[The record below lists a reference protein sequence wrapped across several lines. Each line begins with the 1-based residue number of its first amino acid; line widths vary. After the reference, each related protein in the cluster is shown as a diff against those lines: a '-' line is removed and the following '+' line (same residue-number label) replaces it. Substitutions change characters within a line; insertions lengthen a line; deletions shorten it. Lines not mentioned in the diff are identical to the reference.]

1 MSFYLRALRHGVLRL
16 FTLPRLS
23 LPILLTLSL
32 TLAAVLAVVAM
43 SSHLIFKPLPDIKDE
58 NSLYVINR
66 TMAVSQDMRVS
77 MFTAKRLALL
87 AEQYKGYG
95 RFAAYQADE
104 SAVKVHETNYP
115 VSRFDASNNFMTMV
129 GGTLLLGEQPNKVNT
144 QNSVWISESLWQSAF
159 QKNVNAIGQ
168 TLQIDATSVQIRGVV
183 SDFSS
188 FNSDND
194 EKYTQQVW
202 RYYDLAEKAAMPTQ
216 MTIDG
221 SLQPLFRQTER
232 AFTADD
238 MESFWQ
244 QYYLD
249 QGEQLGPMKQMF
261 ESMAPESTATLYRDN
276 LMEDQQTML
285 LFLLAT
291 VVILLV
297 MASLNLLNLFIA
309 HYQQREQEFA
319 TQLCMG
325 ASRNKLLVM
334 SFLEN
339 LSTFLL
345 AAVLGLLGAAWL
357 IRLLPIISGGNI
369 AMLELVQIDAIT
381 IAVAVAIVLTINLFF
396 AFLSTRQFDQT
407 QLISNLNNGNK
418 GVNAGKVTRLS
429 QVLFIAQLSS
439 AAVILTGTAML
450 ANTAYDKLNIHLGFE
465 PGNTLIANVRLQ
477 SNDDPILDSAEI
489 EEKVAQVAQ
498 DPEAA
503 EQKTK
508 QRYQGALEI
517 KNQLEQAILQV
528 QPNITPLQSQ
538 GEPFSFNTVINM
550 TEDEQTQERFTYM
563 TINIAPDYLQTYKLN
578 LLAGQNMTQTQYLNL
593 EPVALIN
600 ETFAKQLSTDGTIES
615 VIGKKVSNRQVIGV
629 IADNYTMMAKDQ
641 GYPTMLYSY
650 SHDNANFGINIAMQ
664 LPPGQSFDKHAIMQA
679 IQYAHPQVVE
689 VDARTLDE
697 RWAEQ
702 TMPQRVQF
710 YFISALSLL
719 TLLLAAVGSN
729 GMAMN
734 FTELKR
740 FELAIRMA
748 TGASRINLMKR
759 TLKSFNGLLLSALAI
774 AITLACGLYLALQKA
789 IPMLPAFS
797 WQALTIFTSLL
808 IAIVF
813 IAIVLVVW
821 RIINADPMRALREQ

>member
-58 NSLYVINR
+58 KNLYVINR
-66 TMAVSQDMRVS
+66 TMAVSEDMRVS

-95 RFAAYQADE
+95 QFAAYQADE
-104 SAVKVHETNYP
+104 SAVTVNETNYP
-115 VSRFDASNNFMTMV
+115 VSRFDASHNFMPVV
-129 GGTLLLGEQPNKVNT
+129 GGTLLLGEQPNNVNT
-144 QNSVWISESLWQSAF
+144 QNSVWISQSLWQSAF
-159 QKNVNAIGQ
+159 QKSVNAIGQ
-168 TLQIDATSVQIRGVV
+168 TLQIEGTSLQIRGVV

-194 EKYTQQVW
+194 EKYAQQVW

-216 MTIDG
+216 MSING
-221 SLQPLFRQTER
+221 SLLPLFRQTER

-249 QGEQLGPMKQMF
+249 QGDQLGPMKQMF
-261 ESMAPESTATLYRDN
+261 ESMNPESSATLYRDN
-276 LMEDQQTML
+276 LMADQQTML

-325 ASRNKLLVM
+325 ASRNTLLVM

-357 IRLLPIISGGNI
+357 IRLLPIISGGHI

-381 IAVAVAIVLTINLFF
+381 IAVAVAIVLIINLFF
-396 AFLSTRQFDQT
+396 AFLSTRQFDEA

-450 ANTAYDKLNIHLGFE
+450 TNTAYAELNINLGFE

-477 SNDDPILDSAEI
+477 NNDDPVLNTAEI
-489 EEKVAQVAQ
+489 EEQAKQ
-498 DPEAA
+498 DPIAT

-517 KNQLEQAILQV
+517 KNQLEQAVLQV
-528 QPNITPLQSQ
+528 QPGITSLQSQ
-538 GEPFSFNTVINM
+538 GEPFNFNTVINM
-550 TEDEQTQERFTYM
+550 TEDEQTRERFTYM

-578 LLAGQNMTQTQYLNL
+578 LLAGQNMSQTQYQNL

-615 VIGKKVSNRQVIGV
+615 VIGKEVSLRQIIGV
-629 IADNYTMMAKDQ
+629 VADNYTIMAKDQ

-650 SHDNANFGINIAMQ
+650 SHDAPNFGITLAMQ
-664 LPPGQSFDKHAIMQA
+664 LPPGQRFDKHAIMHA
-679 IQYAHPQVVE
+679 IKYAHPQVIE

-697 RWAEQ
+697 RWDEQ
-702 TMPQRVQF
+702 VMPQRVQF

-729 GMAMN
+729 GMAMS

-748 TGASRINLMKR
+748 TGASRLNLMKR

-774 AITLACGLYLALQKA
+774 AITLACGLYLTLQSA
-789 IPMLPAFS
+789 IPLLPAFS

-813 IAIVLVVW
+813 SAIVLVVW

>member
-58 NSLYVINR
+58 KNLYVINR
-66 TMAVSQDMRVS
+66 TMAVSEDMRVS

-95 RFAAYQADE
+95 QFAAYQADE
-104 SAVKVHETNYP
+104 SAVTVNETNYP
-115 VSRFDASNNFMTMV
+115 VSRFDASHNFMPVV
-129 GGTLLLGEQPNKVNT
+129 GGTLLLGEQPNNVNT
-144 QNSVWISESLWQSAF
+144 QNSVWISQSLWQSAF
-159 QKNVNAIGQ
+159 QKSVNAIGQ
-168 TLQIDATSVQIRGVV
+168 TLQIEGTSLQIRGVV

-194 EKYTQQVW
+194 EKYAQQVW

-216 MTIDG
+216 MSING
-221 SLQPLFRQTER
+221 SLLPLFRQTER

-249 QGEQLGPMKQMF
+249 QGDQLGPMKQMF
-261 ESMAPESTATLYRDN
+261 ESMNPESSATLYRDN
-276 LMEDQQTML
+276 LMADQQTML

-291 VVILLV
+291 VAILLV

-325 ASRNKLLVM
+325 ASRNTLLVM

-381 IAVAVAIVLTINLFF
+381 IAVAVAIVLIINLFF
-396 AFLSTRQFDQT
+396 AFLSTRQFDEA

-450 ANTAYDKLNIHLGFE
+450 ANTAYAELNINLGFE

-477 SNDDPILDSAEI
+477 NNDDPVLNTAEI
-489 EEKVAQVAQ
+489 EEQAKQNPIAT
-498 DPEAA
+498 

-517 KNQLEQAILQV
+517 KNQLEQAVLQV
-528 QPNITPLQSQ
+528 QPGITSLQSQ
-538 GEPFSFNTVINM
+538 GEPFNFNTVINM
-550 TEDEQTQERFTYM
+550 TEDEQTRERFTYM

-578 LLAGQNMTQTQYLNL
+578 LLAGQNMSQTQYQNL

-615 VIGKKVSNRQVIGV
+615 VIGKEVSLRQIIGV
-629 IADNYTMMAKDQ
+629 VADNYTIMAKDQ

-650 SHDNANFGINIAMQ
+650 SHDAPNFGITLAMQ
-664 LPPGQSFDKHAIMQA
+664 LPPGQRFDKHAIMHA
-679 IQYAHPQVVE
+679 IKYAHPQVIE

-697 RWAEQ
+697 RWDEQ
-702 TMPQRVQF
+702 VMPQRVQF

-729 GMAMN
+729 GMAMS

-748 TGASRINLMKR
+748 TGASRLNLMKR

-774 AITLACGLYLALQKA
+774 AITLACGLYLTLQSA
-789 IPMLPAFS
+789 IPLLPAFS

-813 IAIVLVVW
+813 SAIVLVVW

>member
-58 NSLYVINR
+58 KNLYVINR

-77 MFTAKRLALL
+77 MFTTKRLALL

-95 RFAAYQADE
+95 QFAAYQADE
-104 SAVKVHETNYP
+104 GSVKVHETNYP

-129 GGTLLLGEQPNKVNT
+129 GGTLLLGEQPNNVNT

-159 QKNVNAIGQ
+159 QKSANAIGQ

-194 EKYTQQVW
+194 EKYAQQVW

-216 MTIDG
+216 MSING
-221 SLQPLFRQTER
+221 SLLPLFRQTER
-232 AFTADD
+232 AFTVDD

-381 IAVAVAIVLTINLFF
+381 IAVAVAIVLIINLFF
-396 AFLSTRQFDQT
+396 AFLSTRQFDEA

-450 ANTAYDKLNIHLGFE
+450 ANTAYAELNINLGFE

-477 SNDDPILDSAEI
+477 NNDGPVLNTAEI
-489 EEKVAQVAQ
+489 EEQAKQ
-498 DPEAA
+498 DPIAT

-517 KNQLEQAILQV
+517 KNQLEQAVLQV
-528 QPNITPLQSQ
+528 QPGITLLQSQ
-538 GEPFSFNTVINM
+538 GEPFNFNTVINM
-550 TEDEQTQERFTYM
+550 TEDEQTRERFTYM

-578 LLAGQNMTQTQYLNL
+578 LLAGQNMSQTQYQNL

-615 VIGKKVSNRQVIGV
+615 VIGKEVSNRQIIGV
-629 IADNYTMMAKDQ
+629 VADNYTIMAKDQ

-650 SHDNANFGINIAMQ
+650 SHDSPNFGITLAMQ
-664 LPPGQSFDKHAIMQA
+664 LSPEQRFDKHAIMQA
-679 IQYAHPQVVE
+679 IQYAHPQVIE
-689 VDARTLDE
+689 VNARTLDE

-729 GMAMN
+729 GMAMS

-748 TGASRINLMKR
+748 TGASRLNLMKR
-759 TLKSFNGLLLSALAI
+759 TLKSFNSLLLSALAI
-774 AITLACGLYLALQKA
+774 AITLACGLYLALQSA
-789 IPMLPAFS
+789 IPLLPAFS

-813 IAIVLVVW
+813 IAIILVVW

>member
-1 MSFYLRALRHGVLRL
+1 MSFYLRALRHGILRL

-58 NSLYVINR
+58 KNLYVINR

-77 MFTAKRLALL
+77 MFTTKRLALL

-95 RFAAYQADE
+95 QFAAYQADE
-104 SAVKVHETNYP
+104 GSVKVHETNYP

-129 GGTLLLGEQPNKVNT
+129 GGTLLLGEQPNNVNT

-159 QKNVNAIGQ
+159 QKSANAIGQ

-194 EKYTQQVW
+194 EKYAQQVW

-216 MTIDG
+216 MSING
-221 SLQPLFRQTER
+221 SLLPLFRQTER

-249 QGEQLGPMKQMF
+249 QGDQLGPMKQMF
-261 ESMAPESTATLYRDN
+261 ESMNPESSATLYRDN
-276 LMEDQQTML
+276 LMADQQTML

-381 IAVAVAIVLTINLFF
+381 IAVAVAIVLIINLFF
-396 AFLSTRQFDQT
+396 AFLSTRQFDEA

-450 ANTAYDKLNIHLGFE
+450 ANTAYDELNINLGFE
-465 PGNTLIANVRLQ
+465 PGNTLIANVILQ
-477 SNDDPILDSAEI
+477 NNDDPVLNTAEI
-489 EEKVAQVAQ
+489 EEQVAQ

-517 KNQLEQAILQV
+517 KNQLEQAVLQV
-528 QPNITPLQSQ
+528 QPGITSLQSQ

-578 LLAGQNMTQTQYLNL
+578 LLAGQNMSQTQYQNL

-629 IADNYTMMAKDQ
+629 IADNYTIMAKDQ

-650 SHDNANFGINIAMQ
+650 SHDSPNFGITLAMQ
-664 LPPGQSFDKHAIMQA
+664 LPPEQRFDKHAIMQA
-679 IQYAHPQVVE
+679 IQYAHPQVIE
-689 VDARTLDE
+689 VNARTLDE

-729 GMAMN
+729 GMAMS

-759 TLKSFNGLLLSALAI
+759 TLKSFNSLLLSALAI
-774 AITLACGLYLALQKA
+774 AITLACGLYLALQSA
-789 IPMLPAFS
+789 IPLLPAFS

-813 IAIVLVVW
+813 IAIILVVW

>member
-58 NSLYVINR
+58 KNLYVINR
-66 TMAVSQDMRVS
+66 TMAVSEDMRVS

-95 RFAAYQADE
+95 QFAAYQADE
-104 SAVKVHETNYP
+104 SAVTVNETNYP
-115 VSRFDASNNFMTMV
+115 VSRFDASHNFMPVV
-129 GGTLLLGEQPNKVNT
+129 GGTLLLGEQPNNVNT
-144 QNSVWISESLWQSAF
+144 QNSVWISQSLWQSAF
-159 QKNVNAIGQ
+159 QKSVNAIGQ
-168 TLQIDATSVQIRGVV
+168 TLQIEGTSLQIRGVV

-194 EKYTQQVW
+194 EKYAQQVW

-216 MTIDG
+216 MSING
-221 SLQPLFRQTER
+221 SLLPLFRQTER

-381 IAVAVAIVLTINLFF
+381 IAVAVAIVLIINLFF

-477 SNDDPILDSAEI
+477 NNDDPVLNTAEI
-489 EEKVAQVAQ
+489 EEQAKQ
-498 DPEAA
+498 DPIAT

-517 KNQLEQAILQV
+517 KNQLEQAVLQV
-528 QPNITPLQSQ
+528 QPGITSLQSQ
-538 GEPFSFNTVINM
+538 GEPFNFNTVINM
-550 TEDEQTQERFTYM
+550 TEDEQTRERFTYM

-578 LLAGQNMTQTQYLNL
+578 LLAGQNMSQTQYQNL

-615 VIGKKVSNRQVIGV
+615 VIGKEVSLRQIIGV
-629 IADNYTMMAKDQ
+629 VADNYTIMAKDQ

-650 SHDNANFGINIAMQ
+650 SHDAPNFGITLAMQ
-664 LPPGQSFDKHAIMQA
+664 LPPGQRFDKHAIMHA
-679 IQYAHPQVVE
+679 IKYAHPQVIE

-697 RWAEQ
+697 RWDEQ
-702 TMPQRVQF
+702 VMPQRVQF

-729 GMAMN
+729 GMAMS

-748 TGASRINLMKR
+748 TGASRLNLMKR

-774 AITLACGLYLALQKA
+774 AITLACGLYLTLQSA
-789 IPMLPAFS
+789 IPLLPAFS

-813 IAIVLVVW
+813 SAIVLVVW

>member
-1 MSFYLRALRHGVLRL
+1 MSFYLRALRHGILRL

-58 NSLYVINR
+58 KNLYVINR
-66 TMAVSQDMRVS
+66 TMAVSEDMRVS
-77 MFTAKRLALL
+77 MFTTKRIALL

-95 RFAAYQADE
+95 QFAAYQADE
-104 SAVKVHETNYP
+104 GSVKVHETNYP
-115 VSRFDASNNFMTMV
+115 VSRFDASHNFMTMV
-129 GGTLLLGEQPNKVNT
+129 GGTLLLGEQPNNVNT

-159 QKNVNAIGQ
+159 QKSVNAIGQ

-194 EKYTQQVW
+194 EKYAQQVW

-216 MTIDG
+216 MSING
-221 SLQPLFRQTER
+221 SLLPLFRQTER

-249 QGEQLGPMKQMF
+249 QGDQLGPMKQMF
-261 ESMAPESTATLYRDN
+261 ESMNPESSATLYRDN
-276 LMEDQQTML
+276 LMADQQTML

-381 IAVAVAIVLTINLFF
+381 IAVAVAIVLIINLFF
-396 AFLSTRQFDQT
+396 AFLSTRQFDEA

-450 ANTAYDKLNIHLGFE
+450 ANTAYDELNINLGFE
-465 PGNTLIANVRLQ
+465 PGNTLIANVILQ
-477 SNDDPILDSAEI
+477 NNDDPVLNTAEI
-489 EEKVAQVAQ
+489 EEQVAQ

-517 KNQLEQAILQV
+517 KNLLEQAVLQV
-528 QPNITPLQSQ
+528 QPGIISLQSQ

-578 LLAGQNMTQTQYLNL
+578 LLAGQNMSQTQYQNL

-650 SHDNANFGINIAMQ
+650 SHDSPSFGITLAMQ
-664 LPPGQSFDKHAIMQA
+664 LPPEQRFDKNAIMQA
-679 IQYAHPQVVE
+679 IQYAHPQVIE
-689 VDARTLDE
+689 VNARTLDE

-729 GMAMN
+729 GMAMS

-759 TLKSFNGLLLSALAI
+759 TLKSFNSLLLSALAI
-774 AITLACGLYLALQKA
+774 AITLACGLYLALQSA
-789 IPMLPAFS
+789 IPLLPAFS

-813 IAIVLVVW
+813 IAIILVVW

>member
-58 NSLYVINR
+58 DSLYTINR
-66 TMAVSQDMRVS
+66 TMSVSKDMRVS
-77 MFTAKRLALL
+77 MFTTKRLALL
-87 AEQYKGYG
+87 AEQYKSYG
-95 RFAAYQADE
+95 QFAAYQAGK
-104 SAVKVHETNYP
+104 STVKVHETSYP
-115 VSRFDASNNFMTMV
+115 VSLFDASNNFISMV
-129 GGTLLLGEQPNKVNT
+129 TGSLLLGGQPSKVNT
-144 QNSVWISESLWQSAF
+144 QNAVWISESLWQSAF
-159 QKNVNAIGQ
+159 QKSVNAIGQ
-168 TLQIDATSVQIRGVV
+168 TLQIDDQALQIRGVV

-194 EKYTQQVW
+194 EKYAQQVW
-202 RYYDLAEKAAMPTQ
+202 RYYDLAEKTAMPTQ

-244 QYYLD
+244 QYYLN
-249 QGEQLGPMKQMF
+249 QSEQLGPMKQMF
-261 ESMAPESTATLYRDN
+261 ESMNPESSATLYRDN

-285 LFLLAT
+285 LFLLTT
-291 VVILLV
+291 VIILLV
-297 MASLNLLNLFIA
+297 MSSLNLLNLFIA

-381 IAVAVAIVLTINLFF
+381 IAVAIAIVLMINLFF

-450 ANTAYDKLNIHLGFE
+450 ANTAYDKLNINLGFE
-465 PGNTLIANVRLQ
+465 PGNTLIATVRLK
-477 SNDDPILDSAEI
+477 SNEESTLDNAEMQ
-489 EEKVAQVAQ
+489 EKLAQAAQ

-508 QRYQGALEI
+508 QRYQGVLEI
-517 KNQLEQAILQV
+517 KNQLEHAILQV
-528 QPNITPLQSQ
+528 QPNISLLQSQ
-538 GEPFSFNTVINM
+538 GEPFSFSTTISM

-578 LLAGQNMTQTQYLNL
+578 LLAGQNMSQTQYQNL

-615 VIGKKVSNRQVIGV
+615 VIGKEVSNKQVIGV
-629 IADNYTMMAKDQ
+629 IADNYTIMAKDQ
-641 GYPTMLYSY
+641 GYPSMFYTD
-650 SHDNANFGINIAMQ
+650 SHDNANLAIKIAMQ
-664 LPPGQSFDKHAIMQA
+664 LPAGQSFDKHAIIQA
-679 IQYAHPQVVE
+679 IQHAHPQVIE
-689 VDARTLDE
+689 VGARTLDE

-702 TMPQRVQF
+702 TISQRVQF

-719 TLLLAAVGSN
+719 TLLLAAIGSN
-729 GMAMN
+729 GMAMS

>member
-58 NSLYVINR
+58 KNLYVINR
-66 TMAVSQDMRVS
+66 TMAVSEDMRVS

-95 RFAAYQADE
+95 QFAAYQADE
-104 SAVKVHETNYP
+104 SAVTVNETNYP
-115 VSRFDASNNFMTMV
+115 VSRFDASHNFMPVV
-129 GGTLLLGEQPNKVNT
+129 GGTLLLGEQPNNVNT
-144 QNSVWISESLWQSAF
+144 QNSVWISQSLWQSAF
-159 QKNVNAIGQ
+159 QKSVNAIGQ
-168 TLQIDATSVQIRGVV
+168 TLQIEGTSLQIRGVV

-194 EKYTQQVW
+194 EKYAQQVW

-216 MTIDG
+216 MSING
-221 SLQPLFRQTER
+221 SLLPLFRQTER

-249 QGEQLGPMKQMF
+249 QGDQLGPMKQMF
-261 ESMAPESTATLYRDN
+261 ESMNPESSATLYRDN
-276 LMEDQQTML
+276 LMADQQTML

-325 ASRNKLLVM
+325 ASRNTLLVM

-357 IRLLPIISGGNI
+357 IRLLPIISGGHI

-381 IAVAVAIVLTINLFF
+381 IAVAVAIVLIINLFF
-396 AFLSTRQFDQT
+396 AFLSTRQFDEA

-439 AAVILTGTAML
+439 AAVILTSTAML
-450 ANTAYDKLNIHLGFE
+450 ANTAYAELNINLGFE

-477 SNDDPILDSAEI
+477 NNDDPVLNTAEI
-489 EEKVAQVAQ
+489 EEQAKQ
-498 DPEAA
+498 DPIAT

-517 KNQLEQAILQV
+517 KNQLEQAVLQV
-528 QPNITPLQSQ
+528 QPGITSLQSQ
-538 GEPFSFNTVINM
+538 GEPFNFNTVINM
-550 TEDEQTQERFTYM
+550 TEDEQTRERFTYM

-578 LLAGQNMTQTQYLNL
+578 LLAGQNMSQTQYQNL

-615 VIGKKVSNRQVIGV
+615 VIGKEVSLRQIIGV
-629 IADNYTMMAKDQ
+629 VADNYTIMAKDQ

-650 SHDNANFGINIAMQ
+650 SHDAPNFGITLAMQ
-664 LPPGQSFDKHAIMQA
+664 LPPGQRFDKHAIMHA
-679 IQYAHPQVVE
+679 IKYAHPQVIE

-697 RWAEQ
+697 RWDEQ
-702 TMPQRVQF
+702 VMPQRVQF

-729 GMAMN
+729 GMAMS

-748 TGASRINLMKR
+748 TGASRLNLMKR

-774 AITLACGLYLALQKA
+774 AITLACGLYLTLQSA
-789 IPMLPAFS
+789 IPLLPAFS

-813 IAIVLVVW
+813 SAIVLVVW

>member
-58 NSLYVINR
+58 KNLYVINR
-66 TMAVSQDMRVS
+66 TMAVSEDMRVS

-95 RFAAYQADE
+95 QFAAYQADE
-104 SAVKVHETNYP
+104 SAIKVHETNYP

-216 MTIDG
+216 MSING
-221 SLQPLFRQTER
+221 SLLPLFRQTER

-477 SNDDPILDSAEI
+477 NNDDPVLNTAEI
-489 EEKVAQVAQ
+489 EEQAKQ
-498 DPEAA
+498 DPIAT

-517 KNQLEQAILQV
+517 KNQLEQAVLQV
-528 QPNITPLQSQ
+528 QPGITSLQSQ
-538 GEPFSFNTVINM
+538 GEPFNFNTVINM
-550 TEDEQTQERFTYM
+550 TEDEQTRERFTYM

-578 LLAGQNMTQTQYLNL
+578 LLAGQNMSQTQYQNL

-615 VIGKKVSNRQVIGV
+615 VIGKEVSLRQIIGV
-629 IADNYTMMAKDQ
+629 VADNYTIMAKDQ

-650 SHDNANFGINIAMQ
+650 SHDAPNFGITLAMQ
-664 LPPGQSFDKHAIMQA
+664 LPPGQRFDKHAIMHA
-679 IQYAHPQVVE
+679 IKYAHPQVIE

-697 RWAEQ
+697 RWDEQ
-702 TMPQRVQF
+702 VMPQRVQF

-729 GMAMN
+729 GMAMS

-748 TGASRINLMKR
+748 TGASRLNLMKR

-774 AITLACGLYLALQKA
+774 AITLACGLYLTLQSA
-789 IPMLPAFS
+789 IPLLPAFS

-813 IAIVLVVW
+813 SAIVLVVW

>member
-58 NSLYVINR
+58 KSLYVINR
-66 TMAVSQDMRVS
+66 TMAVSEDMRVS

-95 RFAAYQADE
+95 QFAAYQADE
-104 SAVKVHETNYP
+104 SAVTVNETNYP
-115 VSRFDASNNFMTMV
+115 VSRFDASHNFMPVV
-129 GGTLLLGEQPNKVNT
+129 GGTLLLGEQPNNVNT
-144 QNSVWISESLWQSAF
+144 QNSVWISQSLWQSAF
-159 QKNVNAIGQ
+159 QKSVNAIGQ
-168 TLQIDATSVQIRGVV
+168 TLQIEGTSLQIRGVV

-194 EKYTQQVW
+194 EKYAQQVW

-216 MTIDG
+216 MSING
-221 SLQPLFRQTER
+221 SLLPLFRQTER

-249 QGEQLGPMKQMF
+249 QGDQLGPMKQMF
-261 ESMAPESTATLYRDN
+261 ESMNPESSATLYRDN
-276 LMEDQQTML
+276 LMADQQTML

-325 ASRNKLLVM
+325 ASRNTLLVM

-381 IAVAVAIVLTINLFF
+381 IAVAVAIVLIINLFF
-396 AFLSTRQFDQT
+396 AFLSTRQFDEA

-450 ANTAYDKLNIHLGFE
+450 ANTAYAELNINLGFE

-477 SNDDPILDSAEI
+477 NNDDPVLNTAEI
-489 EEKVAQVAQ
+489 EEQAKQ
-498 DPEAA
+498 DPIAT

-517 KNQLEQAILQV
+517 KNQLEQAVLQV
-528 QPNITPLQSQ
+528 QPGITSLQSQ
-538 GEPFSFNTVINM
+538 GEPFNFNTVINM
-550 TEDEQTQERFTYM
+550 TEDEQTRERFTYM

-578 LLAGQNMTQTQYLNL
+578 LLAGQNMSQTQYQNL

-615 VIGKKVSNRQVIGV
+615 VIGKEVSLRQIIGV
-629 IADNYTMMAKDQ
+629 VADNYTIMAKDQ

-650 SHDNANFGINIAMQ
+650 SHDAPNFGITLAMQ
-664 LPPGQSFDKHAIMQA
+664 LPPGQRFDKHAIMHA
-679 IQYAHPQVVE
+679 IKYAHPQVIE

-697 RWAEQ
+697 RWDEQ
-702 TMPQRVQF
+702 VMPQRVQF

-729 GMAMN
+729 GMAMS

-748 TGASRINLMKR
+748 TGASRLNLMKR

-774 AITLACGLYLALQKA
+774 AITLACGLYLTLQSA
-789 IPMLPAFS
+789 IPLLPAFS

-813 IAIVLVVW
+813 SAIVLVVW